1 MNNRT
6 FKAIA
11 ITAAILLVVVVFVTL
26 MVTYPMAI
34 IFPMMGVALSVVIY
48 GIYKLVYLSLKD

>member
-11 ITAAILLVVVVFVTL
+11 ITAAILLAVIIFITL

-34 IFPMMGVALSVVIY
+34 IFPMMGASLSVVIY